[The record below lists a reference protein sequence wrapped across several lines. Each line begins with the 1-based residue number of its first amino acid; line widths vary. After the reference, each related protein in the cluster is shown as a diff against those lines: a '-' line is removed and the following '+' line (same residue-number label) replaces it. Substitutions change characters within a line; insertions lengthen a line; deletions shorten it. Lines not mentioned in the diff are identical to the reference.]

1 MRLDT
6 KIKLLRVALFVASVA
21 LVKIGLTPQP
31 IADGD
36 PIGADPQ

>member
-1 MRLDT
+1 MHLDT

-21 LVKIGLTPQP
+21 LVKIGLLPQP
-31 IADGD
+31 LDGD